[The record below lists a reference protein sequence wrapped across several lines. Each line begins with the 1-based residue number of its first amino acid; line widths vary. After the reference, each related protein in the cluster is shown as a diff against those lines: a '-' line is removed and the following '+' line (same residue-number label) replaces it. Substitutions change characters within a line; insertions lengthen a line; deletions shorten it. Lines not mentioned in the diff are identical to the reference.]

1 MLKVENINAG
11 YGNLQILRNLSFEV
25 NQGEVVSIL
34 GTNGAGKTTTL
45 RAISGLIPIHSGT
58 VYFNDV
64 LLNKKSAEFIV
75 KSGLVQVPEDRKLF
89 TDMTVLENLEMG
101 AYTKGA
107 RKNLKKNLEY
117 CFELFPIL
125 KERIKQISG
134 TMSGGQ
140 QQMVAIARALMAEPK
155 LLILDE
161 PSIGLSPLLTKQ
173 VFEIISEI
181 KKNGVTILLVEQNV
195 NQALQLADRG
205 YVIENGEV
213 VMSGD
218 AGVLL
223 NDENLKAAYL
233 GITTEK
239 VAL

>member
-45 RAISGLIPIHSGT
+45 RAISGLIPIQSGN

-64 LLNKKSAEFIV
+64 LLNKNSAEFIV
-75 KSGLVQVPEDRKLF
+75 KSGLIQVPEDRKLF
-89 TDMTVLENLEMG
+89 TEMTVLENLEMG

-213 VMSGD
+213 VMSGNAKD
-218 AGVLL
+218 LL
-223 NDENLKAAYL
+223 NDENLKASYL

>member
-1 MLKVENINAG
+1 MLRVEKISAG
-11 YGNLQILRNLSFEV
+11 YGNLKILRDLSFEV
-25 NQGEVVSIL
+25 GKGEVVSIL

-45 RAISGLIPIHSGT
+45 RALSGLIPITSGA

-75 KSGLVQVPEDRKLF
+75 EAGLIQVPEDRKLF

-101 AYTKGA
+101 AYKKTA
-107 RKNLKKNLEY
+107 RSNFKKNLDY
-117 CFELFPIL
+117 CYELFPIL
-125 KERIKQISG
+125 KERESQISG

-140 QQMVAIARALMAEPK
+140 QQMLAIGRALMAEPK

-173 VFEIISEI
+173 VFDIIAEI

-195 NQALQLADRG
+195 NQALKLADRA

-213 VMSGD
+213 VMQGEAAD
-218 AGVLL
+218 LL
-223 NDENLKAAYL
+223 NDDNLKAAYL
-233 GITTEK
+233 GIST
-239 VAL
+239 

>member
-1 MLKVENINAG
+1 MLKVEKISAG
-11 YGNLQILRNLSFEV
+11 YGNLQILRDLSFHVET
-25 NQGEVVSIL
+25 GEVVSIL

-45 RAISGLIPIHSGT
+45 RAISGLIPITEGA
-58 VYFNDV
+58 VYFENV

-75 KSGLVQVPEDRKLF
+75 KSGLIQVPEDRKLF
-89 TDMTVLENLEMG
+89 SDMTVLENLEMG

-107 RKNLKKNLEY
+107 RANFKKNLEY
-117 CFELFPIL
+117 CYNLFPIL
-125 KERIKQISG
+125 KERETQISG

-140 QQMVAIARALMAEPK
+140 QQMLAIGRALMTEPK

-173 VFEIISEI
+173 VFDIISEI

-195 NQALQLADRG
+195 NRALQIADRG

-213 VMSGD
+213 VMEGQAD
-218 AGVLL
+218 VLL
-223 NDENLKAAYL
+223 KDDNLKAAYL
-233 GITTEK
+233 GIST
-239 VAL
+239 

>member
-45 RAISGLIPIHSGT
+45 RAISGLIPIQSGK

-64 LLNKKSAEFIV
+64 LLNKNSAEFIV

-117 CFELFPIL
+117 CLELFPIL

-140 QQMVAIARALMAEPK
+140 QQMVVIARALMAEPK

-218 AGVLL
+218 AKVLL
-223 NDENLKAAYL
+223 NDDNLKAAYL
-233 GITTEK
+233 GITNKK

>member
-1 MLKVENINAG
+1 MLRVEKISAG
-11 YGNLQILRNLSFEV
+11 YGNLKILRDISFKVEK
-25 NQGEVVSIL
+25 GEVVSIL

-45 RAISGLIPIHSGT
+45 RALSGLIPITSGA

-75 KSGLVQVPEDRKLF
+75 ESGLIQVPEDRKLF

-101 AYTKGA
+101 AYKKTA
-107 RKNLKKNLEY
+107 RSNFKKNLDY
-117 CFELFPIL
+117 CYELFPIL
-125 KERIKQISG
+125 KERESQISG

-140 QQMVAIARALMAEPK
+140 QQMLAIGRALMAEPK

-173 VFEIISEI
+173 VFDIIAEI

-195 NQALQLADRG
+195 NQALKLADRA

-213 VMSGD
+213 VMQGEAAD
-218 AGVLL
+218 LL
-223 NDENLKAAYL
+223 NDDNLKAAYL
-233 GITTEK
+233 GIST
-239 VAL
+239 